1 MALCSFASI
10 TFTPEVTRSSILYLL
25 LIHIIMGPSPRYE
38 PRPESPLPDGG
49 LADTNSNSAVPWHST
64 MMSQSPLL
72 GAPFHGYPGTGYAF
86 DFGNLDSTSLHALL
100 STIPGATHTIP
111 SGPLVDTRSNTA
123 SVPSLP
129 MPDPRLGANGS
140 HPPVAPPH
148 SHASISSIHHPVDE
162 PGPIASPLV
171 LPPKSYIPCLISN
184 HRLALR
190 LTFTLT
196 LPPRRPSSANG
207 KGVAIANRLDART
220 TCGAISRAPTCRR
233 VPFAVRPGVA
243 EGGLTGAI
251 TCGSIFGGVIRQDE
265 CSAGA
270 GV

>member
-1 MALCSFASI
+1 
-10 TFTPEVTRSSILYLL
+10 
-25 LIHIIMGPSPRYE
+25 MGPSPRYE

-64 MMSQSPLL
+64 MMSLSPLL

-148 SHASISSIHHPVDE
+148 SNASISSIHHPVDE
-162 PGPIASPLV
+162 PGPIASP
-171 LPPKSYIPCLISN
+171 N
-184 HRLALR
+184 NRLALR

-207 KGVAIANRLDART
+207 KGVAIASPLNART

-233 VPFAVRPGVA
+233 VPLAGF
-243 EGGLTGAI
+243 GLKREICHDSAILCGILKAKLVSEISGADV
-251 TCGSIFGGVIRQDE
+251 S
-265 CSAGA
+265 S
-270 GV
+270 